1 VLSRLLFSVGLL
13 VCLACD
19 EAVAQEG
26 GAAYYRIFLTDGTT
40 LTSYG
45 DFARVGE
52 RVVFSLP
59 VGELDGQ
66 PRLHLASIPA
76 DRVDWATT
84 DRYRDATRAAQYAAT
99 QGDRDFAQLSSEVA
113 RILNDIALTPD
124 PATRLAL
131 AGEARQRL
139 AAWPAEHFGYR
150 ADEIRQILSL
160 VDEVISDLRAA
171 SGASAFDIDL
181 VAGVVAPPSVVPLP
195 PPTLQESILQSL
207 WAAEFAASAAERR
220 SLLEAALGSME
231 VNAAG
236 LPAAWLTMTRERARR
251 ALTYEVGLDARL
263 ASLRASAVAAVNRL
277 AARADVKGVERVL
290 RSVRQESA
298 GLAAARGDEV
308 RALVETL
315 ETRLE
320 AARRLRLALDQWNL
334 KADAL
339 RRYQKVADRH
349 LRDLARGQDA
359 LDEIRTLA
367 GPPAETL
374 PSLDERLAR
383 TMAQLG
389 AVPVPADGKAVHAV
403 LTSAAQLAMN
413 AVRLRRTAITSG
425 SMQQAWDASAAAA
438 GALMLLDRARQDM
451 SRLVEPPQL
460 Q

>member
-1 VLSRLLFSVGLL
+1 VTPSAVTLKKTQKPFWVPRGSR
-13 VCLACD
+13 
-19 EAVAQEG
+19 
-26 GAAYYRIFLTDGTT
+26 
-40 LTSYG
+40 
-45 DFARVGE
+45 
-52 RVVFSLP
+52 
-59 VGELDGQ
+59 
-66 PRLHLASIPA
+66 
-76 DRVDWATT
+76 
-84 DRYRDATRAAQYAAT
+84 
-99 QGDRDFAQLSSEVA
+99 SS
-113 RILNDIALTPD
+113 
-124 PATRLAL
+124 
-131 AGEARQRL
+131 
-139 AAWPAEHFGYR
+139 
-150 ADEIRQILSL
+150 SL
-160 VDEVISDLRAA
+160 V
-171 SGASAFDIDL
+171 
-181 VAGVVAPPSVVPLP
+181 P

-220 SLLEAALGSME
+220 ALLEAALGSME

-263 ASLRASAVAAVNRL
+263 ASLRAPAVAAANRL